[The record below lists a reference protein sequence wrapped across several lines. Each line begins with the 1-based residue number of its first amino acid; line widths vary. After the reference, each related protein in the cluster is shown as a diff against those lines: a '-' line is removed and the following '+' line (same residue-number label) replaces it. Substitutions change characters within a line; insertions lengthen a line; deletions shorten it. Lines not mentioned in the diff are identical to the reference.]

1 MSFEKTRINWLTKFL
16 LNGKDYFNL
25 LEEDL
30 KKAQKEIF
38 IAGWFFVADLYLQR
52 GYSIE
57 EYQKNMKTIGDILLE
72 KAYENLKIKIILW
85 NNDLQPLGLIFK
97 FFILNI
103 LFHQE
108 QLNKKR
114 NYNMKILKFY

>member
-1 MSFEKTRINWLTKFL
+1 MSFEKTRKNCLTKFL

-57 EYQKNMKTIGDILLE
+57 EYQKNMKTIGDILLD
-72 KAYENLKIKIILW
+72 KASENLKIKIILW

-97 FFILNI
+97 FF
-103 LFHQE
+103 F
-108 QLNKKR
+108 
-114 NYNMKILKFY
+114 F